1 MGQSKRL
8 FEEFPPVTAKE
19 WTEKINASLKGE
31 SFESRLMWKTG
42 EGFEVKPFYTR
53 EELSNLIPLPFRKD
67 GNPWLVRQNIA
78 VTEFPASNKKAL
90 GLLEKGVDSL
100 GFILPDPET
109 ITEKNLKV
117 LLDGIEL
124 EKTEINFLT
133 NGKAREILEIIKGI
147 ADYKKCD
154 RKSVTG
160 AIETDPAGR
169 LMINGT
175 LCIPPEAGFD
185 YLASLVKES
194 EVLPA
199 YRVIQAGGHSFRNAG
214 AWPVQELAYTM
225 SMVCEYM
232 SQLTDRGIDPG
243 FAASRIRLGFGT
255 GSEYF
260 LEIAKL
266 RASRI
271 LWPVIINGFIDGKS
285 DVPEAVIH
293 CETTGW
299 NKTIY
304 DPYVNMLRTQTEAMS
319 SVIGGADS
327 LTVSPFNIAYSGSEE
342 FAERIARN
350 QQLILREESFFGNTA
365 DPSAGSYYIGNLT
378 NLVAEQAWKLFLEV
392 EQKGGFL
399 SALKEGFIQERLEE
413 NAGRYKDDILNGR
426 KLVLGVNHFP
436 DPDETIAPSVLE
448 VLVAEGNMK
457 ADDLPVRPLKLS
469 RGAADFEKLR
479 AENTVS
485 QRSDRIKPGAE
496 H

>member
-1 MGQSKRL
+1 MGQRKRL
-8 FEEFPPVTAKE
+8 FEDFPPATAKE
-19 WTEKINASLKGE
+19 WTERISASLKGE
-31 SFESRLMWKTG
+31 SFDSRLIWKTG
-42 EGFEVKPFYTR
+42 EGFDVKPFYTR
-53 EELSNLIPLPFRKD
+53 EELNNLIPVPFRKD
-67 GNPWLVRQNIA
+67 GNRWLIRQNIA
-78 VTEFPASNKKAL
+78 VTGFPASNKKAL
-90 GLLEKGVDSL
+90 DLLEKGVDSL

-109 ITEKNLKV
+109 ITEKNLKI

-124 EKTEINFLT
+124 EKTGINFLS
-133 NGKAREILEIIKGI
+133 NGKAREILEIIAGI
-147 ADYKKCD
+147 ADNKKCE

-185 YLASLVKES
+185 YLALLVKDS
-194 EVLPA
+194 AVLPS
-199 YRVIQAGGHSFRNAG
+199 YRVIHVNGLNFRNAG
-214 AWPVQELAYTM
+214 AGIVQELAYTM
-225 SMVCEYM
+225 SMVYEYM

-260 LEIAKL
+260 MEIAKL

-271 LWPVIINGFIDGKS
+271 LWPVIIKGFIDDNS
-285 DVPEAVIH
+285 DIPEAVIH
-293 CETTGW
+293 CETSAW

-327 LTVSPFNIAYSGSEE
+327 LTVSPFNSAFSKPEE

-350 QQLILREESFFGNTA
+350 QQLILREEAFFGKTA
-365 DPSAGSYYIGNLT
+365 DPSAGSWYIGNLT

-392 EQKGGFL
+392 EAKGGFL
-399 SALKEGFIQERLEE
+399 SALKEGFIQERVEE
-413 NAGRYKDDILNGR
+413 RAGKHKDDILNGR
-426 KLVLGVNHFP
+426 ELVLGVNHFP
-436 DPDETIAPSVLE
+436 DPDETIAPSLFE
-448 VLVAEGNMK
+448 ALVAESNMK
-457 ADDLPVRPLKLS
+457 ADDLTVRPLRLS
-469 RGAADFEKLR
+469 RGALDAEKSR
-479 AENTVS
+479 AEKAVS
-485 QRSDRIKPGAE
+485 QERNNTKPGTG